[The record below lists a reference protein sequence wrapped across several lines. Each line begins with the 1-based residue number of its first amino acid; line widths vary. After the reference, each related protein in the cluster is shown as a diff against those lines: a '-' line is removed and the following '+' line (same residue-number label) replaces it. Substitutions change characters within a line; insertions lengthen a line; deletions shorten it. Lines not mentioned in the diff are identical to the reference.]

1 MSQLSLFTPSSDPY
15 CSAIQALNNVL
26 PEHPELLARVTGL
39 LLEAS
44 RLREELSEEIKLSR
58 QMASRLL
65 EYHDREQKR
74 ENVSCLPLRSTRRA
88 TIIPFRK
95 EGSHA

>member
-44 RLREELSEEIKLSR
+44 RLREELSEEMKLSR
-58 QMASRLL
+58 QLTSRLL

-74 ENVSCLPLRSTRRA
+74 ESDSCHPRRTRPG
-88 TIIPFRK
+88 TLLPFRK
-95 EGSHA
+95 DGGHA